1 MLSLFLLPIVRNIR
15 TFLDVTR
22 LTAEGLAVN
31 ISNFLEENDR
41 IIRNISLIISN
52 LEDMHSLINR
62 VGGRERRGGGGD
74 DKGRGGR
81 KEGLGRKAW

>member
-1 MLSLFLLPIVRNIR
+1 MLLEFFPSLLPIVLNIR
-15 TFLDVTR
+15 TFLDATR
-22 LTAEGLAVN
+22 ETAEGLVVN

-62 VGGRERRGGGGD
+62 VGGRELGVGGNER
-74 DKGRGGR
+74 GRGRGD
-81 KEGLGRKAW
+81 